1 MLSCLPAKLLDYA
14 IVPAK
19 YEVEATDSFSST
31 DYIGRR
37 FGKSLLETGYLSD
50 ASSIKPCKSLADSMS
65 STDYMTKTIS
75 IHLELRDTPRINDFV
90 HKRRGV
96 RISDTFTSYDWV
108 SKSIVMTHIDTF
120 IGEFYIGKGMGKN
133 VPDTLKTME
142 VIVKDAT
149 KNVYDSGYLGDF
161 VSKHMLKILRDEQ
174 AVSEYLKKKG
184 TKPFV
189 EKLGATEIVT
199 KVGYTLTTERIPRV
213 YFLPDQYKDLWDIAE
228 EEYHNVKVDACR
240 RLYKVFQWI
249 RKRILGL
256 KYPGALRETIGV
268 RDYVS
273 KKVTIARRDRL
284 EYDFALEK
292 SR

>member
-19 YEVEATDSFSST
+19 YEVEATDSFSPT

-37 FGKSLLETGYLSD
+37 LGKSVLETGYLSD

-65 STDYMTKTIS
+65 PTDYMIKTIF
-75 IHLELRDTPRINDFV
+75 IHLELRDTPRINDFIR
-90 HKRRGV
+90 KGKGV
-96 RISDTFTSYDWV
+96 KVSDTFSSSDWL
-108 SKSIVMTHIDTF
+108 SKSIVMAYIDTF
-120 IGEFYIGKGMGKN
+120 IGEFYIGRGMGKN
-133 VPDTLKTME
+133 IPDTLKTVE
-142 VIVKDAT
+142 AIVKDAT
-149 KNVYDSGYLGDF
+149 KNVYDSGNLGDF

-174 AVSEYLKKKG
+174 VVGEYLKKKG
-184 TKPFV
+184 TKPFIGKFGV
-189 EKLGATEIVT
+189 SEIIT
-199 KVGYTLTTERIPRV
+199 KVGYTLTTNKIPRV
-213 YFLPDQYKDLWDIAE
+213 YFLPDQYKYLWDIVE

-240 RLYKVFQWI
+240 KLYKVFQWI
-249 RKRILGL
+249 RRRVLGL

-268 RDYVS
+268 RDYLAKKATVS
-273 KKVTIARRDRL
+273 RRDRL